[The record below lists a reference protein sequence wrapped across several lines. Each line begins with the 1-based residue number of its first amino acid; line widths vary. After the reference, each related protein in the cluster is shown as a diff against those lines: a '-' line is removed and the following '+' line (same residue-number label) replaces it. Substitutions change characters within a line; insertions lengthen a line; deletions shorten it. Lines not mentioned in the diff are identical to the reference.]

1 MMVGHALLAFSLVAL
16 GARRFGWAPRR
27 ALQVGVVAGALAMT
41 PDVDMAYALVGLAS
55 VEPTVVLT
63 GGGTRDM
70 IAVTEA
76 FWGASTVVHRSATHS
91 VLLAIPVAGAVGLW
105 TVDRRSA
112 KLLAL
117 STVVGVGTVSWA
129 VSGALDG
136 IVVALFGLAA
146 LAVAEGIRRRTSLT
160 PPTTAG
166 VAFVALSSHPFGDL
180 FTGEPPHVL
189 YPLGVEVFG
198 SRIALS
204 ADPTLHLLGA
214 FGLELAVVWLGLVT
228 YLSLSGYSLRMLVD
242 RRATLGAS
250 YGFAALVLS
259 PPTLDT
265 SYHFVFSILAIGL
278 LLAIPELGFPSARR
292 IRGAF
297 RACRIDDQRPL
308 ALALTGI
315 AAVTIGWVTYLGAY
329 LVG

>member
-1 MMVGHALLAFSLVAL
+1 MVGHALLAFSLVAL
-16 GARRFGWAPRR
+16 ATRRVGLAPGR
-27 ALQVGVVAGALAMT
+27 ALQVGVVAGLLAVT

-63 GGGTRDM
+63 GGGTRGM

-91 VLLAIPVAGAVGLW
+91 IVLAIPVAGAVGLW
-105 TVDRRSA
+105 TVDRRAA

-117 STVVGVGTVSWA
+117 STVAAIGAVSWV

-136 IVVALFGLAA
+136 TVVALFGFAA
-146 LAVAEGIRRRTSLT
+146 LAVAEGIRRRTSLA
-160 PPTTAG
+160 PATTAA
-166 VAFVALSSHPFGDL
+166 VAFVALASHPFGDL
-180 FTGEPPHVL
+180 VTGEPPHVL

-198 SRIALS
+198 DRMALS

-214 FGLELAVVWLGLVT
+214 FGLELAVVWFGLVT
-228 YLSLSGYSLRMLVD
+228 YLLLSGYSPRRLVD

-250 YGFAALVLS
+250 YGFAALVLT
-259 PPTLDT
+259 PPTLDA
-265 SYHFVFSILAIGL
+265 SYQFVFSILAVGL
-278 LLAIPELGFPSARR
+278 LLAIPELGFPSTRRIRAAFRARR
-292 IRGAF
+292 IDG
-297 RACRIDDQRPL
+297 QRPL
-308 ALALTGI
+308 ALALTGT
-315 AAVTIGWVTYLGAY
+315 AAVTIGWVAYLGAY